1 MTNPLPIRSFAIG
14 AATGLR
20 SMTGPAAALSGNAG
34 LGRLLP
40 LLALGEF
47 IVDKVPAVPART
59 IAPALVVRAIGGAI
73 AGRAVAVAA
82 GRNVVVGALAGIA
95 GAVGAAYAGAAY
107 RGVATRY
114 VPAVVAGLLEDGVA
128 IVIARTAAKRS

>member
-1 MTNPLPIRSFAIG
+1 
-14 AATGLR
+14 
-20 SMTGPAAALSGNAG
+20 MTGPAAALSGGAG

-47 IVDKVPAVPART
+47 VVDKLPTVPART
-59 IAPALVVRAIGGAI
+59 IRPALIVRAIGGAV
-73 AGRAVAVAA
+73 AGRAVAAAA
-82 GRNVVVGALAGIA
+82 GRNGIVGALAGIA
-95 GAVGAAYAGAAY
+95 GAVSAAYAGAAY

-128 IVIARTAAKRS
+128 IAIARTAAKRS